1 MRFRIIQTLMAKAL
15 MNFKAKHCV
24 YLFCKKQILKGISY
38 KERMVDALGD
48 RGDEGRTRLR

>member
-38 KERMVDALGD
+38 KERMVDALGN